1 MNRLIFIITAIVQI
15 IIYFIAI
22 YYFILGLFGLFKRK
36 EEKVKDP
43 MRRFAIIVAAHNEE
57 LVIGKLIKSLLKQN
71 YPRELFDIFIIAD
84 NCNDNTAKIA
94 RSLGVN
100 VYERFNKEKIGKGY
114 ALEWMFYKIFK
125 RSNKY
130 DTIAIFDADNLVS
143 ADWIFEINSK
153 MSNGYKVVQGYI
165 DSKNP
170 TDSWIALSYSIAFW
184 TQNRLYQLAR
194 ANLKLSNQI
203 GGTGFAIDINTL
215 KNVGWEAKCLTED
228 LEFSVK
234 LLLNGEKVGW
244 AHDAVIYDEK
254 PLTLIE
260 SWRQRR
266 RWMQGFSD
274 VASRYFIQ
282 LLKLGIIKRQWVL
295 LDCALYIIQPFIT
308 VVIGIGFLF
317 NLLDIIMIHGLTIFS
332 INYFLGDTII
342 KIIALSQLLITPL
355 VLKIDKNISKGMFT
369 VLILY
374 TLSIFLIPKFLE
386 GNEGLGILLIYN
398 MLNYL
403 FFFSFTYLFLGKE
416 NLKLFFRF
424 ILYGVY
430 NLTWIPISIEGI
442 VLKNNKEWF
451 HTKHVRNIEICDI

>member
-1 MNRLIFIITAIVQI
+1 MNRLIFIITAIIQM

-22 YYFILGLFGLFKRK
+22 YYFVLGLFGLFKRE
-36 EEKVKDP
+36 EEKIKEP
-43 MRRFAIIVAAHNEE
+43 KRRFAIIIAAHNEE
-57 LVIGKLIKSLLKQN
+57 LVIGNLIESLLKQN
-71 YPRELFDIFIIAD
+71 YPREMFDIFIIAD
-84 NCNDNTAKIA
+84 NCSDNTAKIA
-94 RSLGVN
+94 RSLEVN

-114 ALEWMFYKIFK
+114 ALEWMFLKIFK
-125 RSNKY
+125 KSNKY
-130 DTIAIFDADNLVS
+130 DTIAIFDADNLV
-143 ADWIFEINSK
+143 AEDWISEINSK
-153 MSNGYKVVQGYI
+153 MGHGYKVVQGYI

-194 ANLKLSNQI
+194 ANLNLSNQI

-215 KNVGWEAKCLTED
+215 KNVGWESKCLTED

-234 LLLNGEKVGW
+234 LLLKGEKVGW

-254 PLTLIE
+254 PLTLAE
-260 SWRQRR
+260 SWKQRR

-274 VASRYFIQ
+274 VASRYFIE
-282 LLKLGIIKRQWVL
+282 LLKMGIVKRQWRL

-308 VVIGIGFLF
+308 VVIGVGLLLNF
-317 NLLDIIMIHGLTIFS
+317 LDIIIIHGLTIFS

-342 KIIALSQLLITPL
+342 KIIAVSQLLITPL
-355 VLKIDKNISKGMFT
+355 ILKIDKNISKGMFI
-369 VLILY
+369 VLILH
-374 TLSIFLIPKFLE
+374 TLSIFVIPKFLE
-386 GNEGLGILLIYN
+386 GNEGLLLLLTYN

-430 NLTWIPISIEGI
+430 NLTWIPISMEGI
-442 VLKNNKEWF
+442 ILKNNKEWF

>member
-1 MNRLIFIITAIVQI
+1 MNRLIFIITAIIQM

-22 YYFILGLFGLFKRK
+22 YYFVLGLFGLFKRE
-36 EEKVKDP
+36 EEKIKKP
-43 MRRFAIIVAAHNEE
+43 KKRFAIIVAAHNEE
-57 LVIGKLIKSLLKQN
+57 LVIGNLIESLLKQN
-71 YPRELFDIFIIAD
+71 YPREMFDIFIIAD
-84 NCNDNTAKIA
+84 NCNDNTANIA

-114 ALEWMFYKIFK
+114 ALEWMFFKIFK
-125 RSNKY
+125 KSNKY
-130 DTIAIFDADNLVS
+130 DTIAIFDADNLV
-143 ADWIFEINSK
+143 AEDWIAEINSK
-153 MSNGYKVVQGYI
+153 MANGYKVVQGYI

-215 KNVGWEAKCLTED
+215 KSVGWEAKCLTED

-234 LLLNGEKVGW
+234 LLLKGEKVGW

-274 VASRYFIQ
+274 VASRYFIE
-282 LLKLGIIKRQWVL
+282 LLKMGIVKRQWRL

-308 VVIGIGFLF
+308 VVIGVGLLLNF
-317 NLLDIIMIHGLTIFS
+317 LDIIMIHGLTIFS

-342 KIIALSQLLITPL
+342 KIIAVSQLLITPL
-355 VLKIDKNISKGMFT
+355 ILKIDKNISKGMFT

-374 TLSIFLIPKFLE
+374 TLSIFVIPKFLE
-386 GNEGLGILLIYN
+386 GNEGLLLLLIYN

-430 NLTWIPISIEGI
+430 NLTWIPISMEGI
-442 VLKNNKEWF
+442 ILKNNKEWF

>member
-1 MNRLIFIITAIVQI
+1 MNRLIFIITAIIQM

-22 YYFILGLFGLFKRK
+22 YYFVLGLFGLFKRE
-36 EEKVKDP
+36 EEKIKKP
-43 MRRFAIIVAAHNEE
+43 KKRFAIIVAAHNEE
-57 LVIGKLIKSLLKQN
+57 LVIGNLIESLLKQN
-71 YPRELFDIFIIAD
+71 YPREMFDIFIIAD
-84 NCNDNTAKIA
+84 NCNDNTANIA

-114 ALEWMFYKIFK
+114 ALEWMFFKIFK
-125 RSNKY
+125 KSNKY
-130 DTIAIFDADNLVS
+130 DTIAIFDADNLV
-143 ADWIFEINSK
+143 AEDWIAEINSK

-215 KNVGWEAKCLTED
+215 KSVGWEAKCLTED

-234 LLLNGEKVGW
+234 LLLKGEKVGW

-260 SWRQRR
+260 SWKQRR

-274 VASRYFIQ
+274 VASRYFIE
-282 LLKLGIIKRQWVL
+282 LLKMGIVKRQWRL

-308 VVIGIGFLF
+308 VVIGVGLLLNF
-317 NLLDIIMIHGLTIFS
+317 LDIIMIHGLTIFS

-342 KIIALSQLLITPL
+342 KIIAVSQLLITPL
-355 VLKIDKNISKGMFT
+355 ILKIDKNISKGMFT

-374 TLSIFLIPKFLE
+374 TLSIFVIPKFLE
-386 GNEGLGILLIYN
+386 GNEGLLLLLIYN

-403 FFFSFTYLFLGKE
+403 LFFSFTYLFLGKE

-430 NLTWIPISIEGI
+430 NLTWIPISMEGI
-442 VLKNNKEWF
+442 ILKNNKEWF